1 MSPKEKK
8 EFISDAVKLIKTIRN
23 QKSGKINEI
32 SEEEMEK
39 QLSSLKSIAM
49 RAQKKWE
56 KMQEIKKS
64 DLNEDDPKK
73 DYSGYRIKDPTHP
86 RALRNLKPTDD
97 PKELQKRQ
105 IRMQLEKAMKR
116 APTGWYDQWLW
127 NTIPVGVAVRDWKTG
142 DEYVVSVK
150 KNYLIP
156 DKTNKENEPRQ
167 VQKTEYVASAA
178 PEAAVWVVSLALLLR
193 LLLAVI

>member
-1 MSPKEKK
+1 MDTKNL
-8 EFISDAVKLIKTIRN
+8 IAVIIVLVSFVVLVTLMIRMIRTI
-23 QKSGKINEI
+23 ITEDV
-32 SEEEMEK
+32 
-39 QLSSLKSIAM
+39 AM

-64 DLNEDDPKK
+64 DLDDPKK

-116 APTGWYDQWLW
+116 APTNWYDQLAW
-127 NTIPVGVAVRDWKTG
+127 NIIPVGNRVYDQKTNRYYVISAVPDK
-142 DEYVVSVK
+142 
-150 KNYLIP
+150 LIP
-156 DKTNKENEPRQ
+156 DKTDKTNKENEPRQ
-167 VQKTEYVASAA
+167 VQTTEYVASAA